1 MLQVSQVF
9 KPARTVVPR
18 SAFALRWSL
27 TRCSSDAAPLG
38 CQQVENSRACC
49 PILQRSEI
57 EGDISCHVMDCT
69 PPKIA
74 PLLTRGNVALSPITS
89 LTSLGTAP
97 WRAAFYYHNI
107 RSPSRRTCD
116 TYWVVEYRWSVLPN
130 QVLILFHP
138 TSHCLF
144 PVLGLQKQSGW
155 CGLRLRVTRGGF
167 SWSALSDLVPFSV
180 AGWKRFQF
188 FHSWVP
194 TSNKIDLARRNLQT
208 PAEIAIWFVWIIIM
222 AIFLDKNVGFFP
234 QKHGT
239 DIAETYQTMLSVQQ
253 MEFLED
259 LWRPGKW
266 RVLRENSPKFPW
278 NLKPVF
284 LAKKLDTWLAIQSL
298 PLPWAQNRSIGLEV
312 VIFVLPA
319 CRTASWSATSPP
331 VPAELSRF
339 LPTLQSSNHPST
351 GLLQPSGVQT
361 PPNQPGGDAL
371 LCLFGP
377 QLLSERSRDRWNRW
391 VLKGLKKH
399 EKH

>member
-1 MLQVSQVF
+1 MFSNRQGPWCLEVRSHFGGPWHGAVQTLRRWAASRWKTVELVASFRGLKSRVTFHAMLWI
-9 KPARTVVPR
+9 AH
-18 SAFALRWSL
+18 
-27 TRCSSDAAPLG
+27 
-38 CQQVENSRACC
+38 
-49 PILQRSEI
+49 LQ
-57 EGDISCHVMDCT
+57 
-69 PPKIA
+69 KIA

-155 CGLRLRVTRGGF
+155 CGLRLRGTRGGF

-180 AGWKRFQF
+180 AGWKRFQL

-208 PAEIAIWFVWIIIM
+208 LAEIAIWFVWIIIM
-222 AIFLDKNVGFFP
+222 AIFLNKKVSFFP

-266 RVLRENSPKFPW
+266 CVLRVFFRQNFRVKLETRFFGKEAGYLVGNSI
-278 NLKPVF
+278 
-284 LAKKLDTWLAIQSL
+284 TAI
-298 PLPWAQNRSIGLEV
+298 AM
-312 VIFVLPA
+312 
-319 CRTASWSATSPP
+319 SP
-331 VPAELSRF
+331 E
-339 LPTLQSSNHPST
+339 
-351 GLLQPSGVQT
+351 
-361 PPNQPGGDAL
+361 
-371 LCLFGP
+371 
-377 QLLSERSRDRWNRW
+377 
-391 VLKGLKKH
+391 
-399 EKH
+399 

>member
-1 MLQVSQVF
+1 MLWI
-9 KPARTVVPR
+9 AH
-18 SAFALRWSL
+18 
-27 TRCSSDAAPLG
+27 
-38 CQQVENSRACC
+38 
-49 PILQRSEI
+49 LQ
-57 EGDISCHVMDCT
+57 
-69 PPKIA
+69 KIA

-116 TYWVVEYRWSVLPN
+116 SYWVVEYRWSVLPN
-130 QVLILFHP
+130 QVLILFHL

-155 CGLRLRVTRGGF
+155 CGLRLRGTRGGF

-180 AGWKRFQF
+180 AGWKRFQL

-208 PAEIAIWFVWIIIM
+208 LPEIAIWFVWIIIM
-222 AIFLDKNVGFFP
+222 AIFLDKNVCFFP

-266 RVLRENSPKFPW
+266 RVLRENSPILETWSPFFWQRSWILGWQFNHCHCHEPRIGQ
-278 NLKPVF
+278 
-284 LAKKLDTWLAIQSL
+284 LASKLSSSSSRLEQNSILECNFTTCTC
-298 PLPWAQNRSIGLEV
+298 WAFKIPSN
-312 VIFVLPA
+312 
-319 CRTASWSATSPP
+319 PP
-331 VPAELSRF
+331 II
-339 LPTLQSSNHPST
+339 
-351 GLLQPSGVQT
+351 
-361 PPNQPGGDAL
+361 
-371 LCLFGP
+371 
-377 QLLSERSRDRWNRW
+377 
-391 VLKGLKKH
+391 
-399 EKH
+399 